1 MVTRR
6 NLFKGGG
13 LAAVGVAAA
22 SLSSCS
28 TEAHDVA
35 TSAPEAADASVA
47 VTIDRFRRGG
57 VGPLYW
63 STYGY
68 NIKTNKAMPQEV
80 WTKNLDWVAQN
91 LAPYGYRMVCTD
103 GWIDYSQKTNK
114 NGYVSSYQDNWT
126 LDWAG
131 MAKDAAGRGLEL
143 GVYYNPLWVV
153 TSAIKD
159 RSITVAGRPD
169 VKVADL
175 VNPGDTHDGSP
186 NLNWVDVNRD
196 GAEEYVKGYVSYF
209 RSLGAVFLRVDF
221 LAWYEVGYDQSG
233 ENTGVAHGREAYLRA
248 LSWMREAAGD
258 MILSLVMPNCFD
270 HAAAERQ
277 FGDMIR
283 IDNDVG
289 FGTWYALSEGS
300 QTWQPIWSQ
309 WNNPFL
315 GFTGFSDVAG
325 RGQLVLDGDP
335 LYMSTFSNDD
345 ERRTAI
351 SLFTIAGAPIAVA
364 DQYDTISNYS
374 EFFQNKEVLSLRE
387 RGLVGKPIYRN
398 SHGYFFDTT
407 SRDCERWV
415 GQLSDGSW
423 VVGLFNR
430 DNGPK
435 RTRKAIDFSAELG
448 LSAPAKVRDLW
459 AHSDLGTMTGYE
471 VALGPH
477 ACVLL
482 TVTPQA
488 PAHFEA
494 EVGAWA
500 GTARFENTFVG
511 YEGSGYV
518 TGLDTQGSSVALA
531 IAAASDGTYGLECR
545 VANATGSPSVIEVVS
560 LDPESGDKTGA
571 TRLDVPS
578 TEEWTDWQSITVTLR
593 LSAGDNLV
601 VFGYGPRSTGSLNID
616 YVAAPVPVT
625 AS

>member
-1 MVTRR
+1 
-6 NLFKGGG
+6 LAAAG
-13 LAAVGVAAA
+13 LATA
-22 SLSSCS
+22 SLSSCTTAAKDTVAS
-28 TEAHDVA
+28 GSLTEDAGVA
-35 TSAPEAADASVA
+35 ATV
-47 VTIDRFRRGG
+47 DRFRRGG

-68 NIKTNKAMPQEV
+68 NIKTNQAMPLEV
-80 WTKNLDWVAQN
+80 WTKNLDWVADK
-91 LAPYGYRMVCTD
+91 LAPHGYRMVCTD
-103 GWIDYSQKTNK
+103 GWIDYSQKTTE
-114 NGYVSSYQDNWT
+114 NGYIVAYQDDWT

-131 MAKDAAGRGLEL
+131 MVNDAAARGLEI

-159 RSITVAGRPD
+159 PRITVLGRPD
-169 VKVADL
+169 IKVADI
-175 VNPGDTHDGSP
+175 VNSGDNQNGSP
-186 NLNWVDVNRD
+186 NLNWVDPSRD
-196 GAEEYVKGYVSYF
+196 GAEEYVKGYVEYF
-209 RSLGAVFLRVDF
+209 RSLGAAFLRIDF
-221 LAWYEVGYDQSG
+221 LAWFEAGYDQSEG
-233 ENTGVAHGREAYLRA
+233 TTGFAHGRDGYLLA

-270 HAAAERQ
+270 HASGERE

-289 FGTWYALSEGS
+289 FGTWYSLSEGS
-300 QTWQPIWSQ
+300 QSWQPIWSQ

-315 GFTGFSDVAG
+315 GFTGFSDVSG

-351 SLFTIAGAPIAVA
+351 SLFAMAGAPIAVA
-364 DQYDTISNYS
+364 DGYDTIGDYAG
-374 EFFQNKEVLSLRE
+374 FFCNEELLALRG

-407 SRDCERWV
+407 SRDCERWIA
-415 GQLSDGSW
+415 QLPDGSW

-430 DNGPK
+430 DAGPRPATK
-435 RTRKAIDFSAELG
+435 SIDFSSELG

-471 VALGPH
+471 IALRPH

-482 TVTPQA
+482 SVTQQTV
-488 PAHFEA
+488 AHFEP

-500 GTARFENTFVG
+500 GTARFENTFAG
-511 YEGSGYV
+511 HEGTGYV

-531 IAAASDGTYGLECR
+531 IAAASAGTHSLECH
-545 VANATGSPSVIEVVS
+545 VANATGSRSVIEVVS
-560 LDPESGDKTGA
+560 LDPDSGDQIGV
-571 TRLDVPS
+571 TRLEVPS
-578 TEEWTDWQSITVTLR
+578 TAEWTDWQSVSVTIR
-593 LSAGDNLV
+593 LAAGTNLV
-601 VFGYGPRSTGSLNID
+601 VFGYGPRSTGSVNID
-616 YVAAPVPVT
+616 YVVAPAPMT

>member
-6 NLFKGGG
+6 NLFKRGG
-13 LAAVGVAAA
+13 LAAAGLAAA

-28 TEAHDVA
+28 TVA
-35 TSAPEAADASVA
+35 NDMGISAVA
-47 VTIDRFRRGG
+47 LGEVTVDRFRRGG

-68 NIKTNKAMPQEV
+68 NNKTNKAIPQEI
-80 WTKNLDWVAQN
+80 WTKNLQWVAEE

-103 GWIDYSQKTNK
+103 GWIDYSQKTTE
-114 NGYVSSYQDNWT
+114 NGYVVAYQDDWT

-131 MAKDAAGRGLEL
+131 MVKDAAARGLQL

-159 RSITVAGRPD
+159 HSITVSGRPD
-169 VKVADL
+169 IKVADI
-175 VNPGDTHDGSP
+175 VDHGDNQNGSP
-186 NLNWVDVNRD
+186 NLNWVDVRRD

-209 RSLGAVFLRVDF
+209 KSLGVVFLRIDF
-221 LAWYEVGYDQSG
+221 LAWFEVGFDQSEG
-233 ENTGVAHGREAYLRA
+233 TTGFAHGRDAYLLA

-258 MILSLVMPNCFD
+258 MTLSLVMPNCFD

-289 FGTWYALSEGS
+289 YGTWYSLSGGS
-300 QTWQPIWSQ
+300 QSWQPIWSQ

-315 GFTGFSDVAG
+315 GFTGFSDVSG

-351 SLFTIAGAPIAVA
+351 SLFTMAGAPIAIA
-364 DQYDTISNYS
+364 DTYDTIGNHSG
-374 EFFQNKEVLSLRE
+374 FFCNEELLALRK

-398 SHGYFFDTT
+398 NHGYFYDTT

-430 DNGPK
+430 DDGPEPTTK
-435 RTRKAIDFSAELG
+435 SIDFSSDLG
-448 LSAPAKVRDLW
+448 LSAPARVRDLW
-459 AHSDLGTMTGYE
+459 THSDLGMMTGYQ
-471 VALGPH
+471 VSLGPH
-477 ACVLL
+477 ASVLL
-482 TVTPQA
+482 AVKPQSA
-488 PAHFEA
+488 AHLQA

-500 GTARFENTFVG
+500 GAARFENTFSG

-518 TGLDTQGSSVALA
+518 AGLDTPGSSVALA
-531 IAAASDGTYGLECR
+531 VAAASTGVHRLECH
-545 VANATGSPSVIEVVS
+545 VANATGSHSVIEVVS
-560 LDPESGDKTGA
+560 LDPSSGYQTDA
-571 TRLDVPS
+571 ARLDVPS
-578 TEEWTDWQSITVTLR
+578 TAGWADWQIVSVTLR
-593 LSAGDNLV
+593 LTAGDNIV
-601 VFGYGPRSTGSLNID
+601 VLGFGPQSQGSVNID

-625 AS
+625 VS